1 VPRTEEEQNI
11 FTWITKVGQRHD
23 SLQSCQHALL
33 VPKEE
38 DYIEWFKNAGFKDG
52 KLKRIG
58 PKWYRGVRRHGLI
71 MGCSV
76 IDVKP
81 FCGDFPLK
89 LGPKVEDVKKPVNPL
104 KKIARRRNAH
114 LIKYPDAKVISLGIG
129 DTTEPIPDAI
139 TSAMSK

>member
-1 VPRTEEEQNI
+1 
-11 FTWITKVGQRHD
+11 
-23 SLQSCQHALL
+23 
-33 VPKEE
+33 
-38 DYIEWFKNAGFKDG
+38 
-52 KLKRIG
+52 
-58 PKWYRGVRRHGLI
+58 

-139 TSAMSK
+139 TSAMSKPLRSAIASTFYRDLGIEDDAIFVSDGAVKLSTVMDASRRNYKKD